1 MSSHNR
7 IKELRNKKGLSQKE
21 FAKAFNEFMKNS
33 GSKKT
38 VSYATISRWERGENE
53 PKLEI
58 WLKLS
63 DFFDVPVYYLQGISD
78 YASADEKEIN
88 RLRSLA
94 FRSGKKVDL
103 KLLEKVH
110 DMRAVSMSEALKK
123 EFKGANQIIDILFSG
138 DPSRE
143 DYKKVI
149 ANLNLTMQS
158 AESDEPLSL
167 YFYILSEMSKIFFSA
182 LKGDD
187 FADKCIMR
195 YLSVSNGYYRHLNDE
210 YEKHL
215 DDEYNKHLNKK
226 TPKKLEPEKNKHNET
241 KKD

>member
-58 WLKLS
+58 WIKLS
-63 DFFDVPVYYLQGISD
+63 DFFGVSVYYLQGISN
-78 YASADEKEIN
+78 YANANKEDIH
-88 RLRSLA
+88 RLMRLA
-94 FRSGKKVDL
+94 FRPGEKDDL
-103 KLLEKVH
+103 KLIKKIE
-110 DMRAVSMSEALKK
+110 DMRASSMGGVLKE
-123 EFKGANQIIDILFSG
+123 EFKGVNQIIDILFEG
-138 DPSRE
+138 DSSRE
-143 DYKKVI
+143 DYKKTI
-149 ANLNLTMQS
+149 ANLKLTLQS
-158 AESDEPLSL
+158 AKSVEPLSL

-182 LKGDD
+182 LKGDS
-187 FADKCIMR
+187 FADECIMR
-195 YLSVSNGYYRHLNDE
+195 YVSVSNEYYKHLNDE